1 MTKEIKEEI
10 VSDLIE
16 ILSLFDIP
24 ESKMIEEIARD
35 ELTSKDLNNIG
46 YPLLFFDILP
56 KNAFSGGIDYVGN
69 DYRYNEEIIII
80 LSLESRDERF
90 EFSKLFYFLS
100 NLQETT
106 DYFRKTNRQIK
117 RKIKDVIDLYDGSTY
132 FDNKRYFKTVI
143 QFSYIYEFLLEKT
156 IWLGGNNGYWKKRF
170 EYN

>member
-10 VSDLIE
+10 VNDLIE
-16 ILSLFDIP
+16 ILSLFGIP

-56 KNAFSGGIDYVGN
+56 KNAFSGGIDCVGN

-156 IWLGGNNGYWKKRF
+156 I
-170 EYN
+170 

>member
-10 VSDLIE
+10 VNDLIE

-46 YPLLFFDILP
+46 YPLLFFDILT

-100 NLQETT
+100 NLLPDKE
-106 DYFRKTNRQIK
+106 QIISQLAK
-117 RKIKDVIDLYDGSTY
+117 
-132 FDNKRYFKTVI
+132 
-143 QFSYIYEFLLEKT
+143 
-156 IWLGGNNGYWKKRF
+156 
-170 EYN
+170 